1 MKLVPEGSL
10 LDRWQCSHVDTLAV
24 CYLDLL
30 GTNMTDLFIVLQG
43 NPWHAVDKFRPGQNG
58 RYFANGL
65 FKSSKK
71 EHFDILIKISLNFGS
86 WGSTWQYIS
95 IGIWHLTG
103 DMLLPGPMLTRIFHY
118 NYVIMAAMA
127 SQITSLAIVC
137 STGYRSNKISKLRV
151 TVLCA
156 GNSPVTGEFPAQR
169 ANNTENVSIWWRHHV
184 TPLCY

>member
-43 NPWHAVDKFRPGQNG
+43 NPWHAVDKFRPGQIG

-118 NYVIMAAMA
+118 NDVIMAAMA

-137 STGYRSNKISKLRV
+137 STGYSGADQIKYQSSASLSFVRGIHRWQV
-151 TVLCA
+151 
-156 GNSPVTGEFPAQR
+156 NSPHKGPVTRKMFPFDD
-169 ANNTENVSIWWRHHV
+169 VIM
-184 TPLCY
+184 